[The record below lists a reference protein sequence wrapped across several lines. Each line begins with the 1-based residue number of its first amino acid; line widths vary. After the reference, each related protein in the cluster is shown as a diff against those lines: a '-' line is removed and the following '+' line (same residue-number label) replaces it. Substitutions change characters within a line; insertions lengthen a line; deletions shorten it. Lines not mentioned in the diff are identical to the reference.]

1 MYLCYVNV
9 RYYTPKGSVMRVI
22 LSILALSVSFMMQAQ
37 DKSPKMEKAGDQ
49 VKATY
54 YHDNGEVA
62 QVGYFLSGKLNGEW
76 KMYDAAGKK
85 IAMGQY
91 DQGVKVGKWF
101 FWEEDG
107 LKEVDYEDNRIA
119 AVVKWN
125 QGEAVV
131 LNNK

>member
-1 MYLCYVNV
+1 
-9 RYYTPKGSVMRVI
+9 MRVI

-37 DKSPKMEKAGDQ
+37 DNEPKTEKVGNQ

-54 YHDNGEVA
+54 YHDNGTVA
-62 QVGYFLSGKLNGEW
+62 QVGFFLDGKLNGEW
-76 KMYDAAGKK
+76 KMYDVQGKK

-91 DQGVKVGKWF
+91 DQGVKTGKWF

-131 LNNK
+131 LNR